1 MSPQSVCPN
10 RCKVTLVTFVEFFS
24 RVSFQMSSHIACQ
37 NGCIVALVS
46 FQWLFPVWVFKCF
59 LKSSEWR
66 DAMSHW
72 LNLNNFSPEWVFF
85 SNCPPK
91 RVHSRIGCIS
101 MTLFQCEF
109 QMFSQIIWVNICEV
123 ALVAYER
130 FFSRVSFQM
139 SSHIACQNRCIVAL
153 VAFQWLFPVWV
164 FKCFLKSSEWTYAS
178 HVGCIWTIFLKIEFS
193 NVFSNW
199 LSEQMH
205 SCICTTF
212 LHCEFQMCSQIVW
225 VNRSEVALVAF
236 ERLFSRVGFQMSSQ
250 TVWVHRCIVT
260 MVAFARLFFR
270 LSFQTPYQI
279 VRVNRCIVALVAFER
294 FFSRVKFQ
302 MSSPIASQNRCIV
315 ALLANRM
322 SEQMGCLCKIF
333 L

>member
-1 MSPQSVCPN
+1 
-10 RCKVTLVTFVEFFS
+10 
-24 RVSFQMSSHIACQ
+24 MSSQIACQ
-37 NGCIVALVS
+37 NRCIVTLVAFEWLVS
-46 FQWLFPVWVFKCF
+46 SV
-59 LKSSEWR
+59 S
-66 DAMSHW
+66 
-72 LNLNNFSPEWVFF
+72 
-85 SNCPPK
+85 
-91 RVHSRIGCIS
+91 
-101 MTLFQCEF
+101 F
-109 QMFSQIIWVNICEV
+109 QMFSQIVWVNICEV

-225 VNRSEVALVAF
+225 VNRSKVALVA
-236 ERLFSRVGFQMSSQ
+236 S
-250 TVWVHRCIVT
+250 
-260 MVAFARLFFR
+260 
-270 LSFQTPYQI
+270 
-279 VRVNRCIVALVAFER
+279 ER
-294 FFSRVKFQ
+294 FFPESVFK
-302 MSSPIASQNRCIV
+302 C
-315 ALLANRM
+315 LLKLPA
-322 SEQMGCLCKIF
+322 KPDA
-333 L
+333 